1 MPNVTI
7 SLNENLFKLG
17 KKYVEKHNTSLNAL
31 IRKLLEETVKDQT
44 TDWIDECFNLMD
56 KTKSNSEGRKWKRED
71 LYDV

>member
-31 IRKLLEETVKDQT
+31 IRKFLEETVKDQS